1 MENMAYYRAE
11 IDYRREQI
19 QRDRRLLRLWHR
31 AKAAAPP
38 KNHTR

>member
-19 QRDRRLLRLWHR
+19 QRDRQPIRMWRR
-31 AKAAAPP
+31 ARAATAP
-38 KNHTR
+38 KNRTR